1 MARGNRHEFSRRELL
16 RTTAGVAGAGLAA
29 PSLCLGALGVERPM
43 MRKLGRTG
51 FDVTT
56 LGLGG
61 QGSLQWTPADV
72 KPEQIIIKAFELGVN
87 YFDTSN
93 VYGPSQM
100 NYGKAFRALHLIPGT
115 PGYEERKRRSIF
127 LASKTLLRPAKG
139 TAPRGMNSWTHGPP
153 GSTAVDDLRRTLS
166 QVFGDGKGSYPRG
179 AYVDLLQLHDV
190 KTFAE
195 IDALRA
201 GVDKPDPDAP
211 FIGALAALRDY
222 RDGTNLTGLN
232 PKEEKL
238 IRHIGFSGHYS
249 APTLMEMIQRDK
261 DNLLET
267 MLVVINPNDRLH
279 LNQQYNSIPVATA
292 KGLGVIAMKVFADG
306 AMYTKQ
312 ASWTRHP
319 EQVVR
324 TVGSPSLPSRPLVQ
338 YAVSTPGVSTAI
350 IGIGHI
356 DNDPQRCQLRQNL
369 AAAQIQPGGLS
380 ESERRA
386 IEQKTAKVKDGR
398 TNWFQA
404 PAQPLTP
411 PREPAVAQEVRD
423 RQRVARIT
431 WHTAYAGDAP
441 IRRYEIRRDGRKV
454 GQVEHRPQTSK
465 TPFTFED
472 TVPDRAA
479 HTYELL
485 TVDAAGRIAATKE
498 LATPSVGG

>member
-1 MARGNRHEFSRRELL
+1 MARDNRHELCRREML
-16 RTTAGVAGAGLAA
+16 RTAAGAAAAGWAA
-29 PSLCLGALGVERPM
+29 PGLCLGAVGAERPM

-51 FDVTT
+51 LEVTT

-61 QGSLQWTPADV
+61 QGSLQLTPADV
-72 KPEQIIIKAFELGVN
+72 KPEQIILKAIELGVN

-93 VYGPSQM
+93 VYGASQI

-115 PGYEERKRRSIF
+115 PGYDEKKRRSIF

-139 TAPRGMNSWTHGPP
+139 TAPQGMNSWTHGPP

-166 QVFGDGKGSYPRG
+166 QVFGDGKGGYPRG
-179 AYVDLLQLHDV
+179 AYVDLFQLHDV

-195 IDALRA
+195 IDTLWA
-201 GVDKPDPDAP
+201 GVDKPDPKAP

-232 PKEEKL
+232 PKEERL

-249 APTLMEMIQRDK
+249 APVLMEVMQRDK
-261 DNLLET
+261 DNLLQT
-267 MLVVINPNDRLH
+267 MLVVINANDRLH
-279 LNQQYNSIPVATA
+279 LNQQYNSIPVAAA
-292 KGLGVIAMKVFADG
+292 KGLGIIAMKVFADG
-306 AMYTKQ
+306 AMYTRQ
-312 ASWTRHP
+312 ATWSRRT
-319 EQVVR
+319 EDVVR
-324 TVGSPSLPSRPLVQ
+324 TVGSSSLPSGPLVQ

-350 IGIGHI
+350 IGIAHI
-356 DNDPQRCQLRQNL
+356 DNDPRRCQLWQNL
-369 AAAQIQPGGLS
+369 SAAQIQPGSLS
-380 ESERRA
+380 ESGRRA
-386 IEQKTAKVKDGR
+386 IEQKTAKVKNGR

-404 PAQPLTP
+404 PAQPLSP

-431 WHTAYAGDAP
+431 WHTAYAGDEA
-441 IRRYEIRRDGRKV
+441 IVRYEIRRDGRKV

-472 TVPDRAA
+472 TVADRAA

-485 TVDAAGRIAATKE
+485 TVDAAGRTAATKE
-498 LATPSVGG
+498 LTVPATG

>member
-1 MARGNRHEFSRRELL
+1 MARDNKREFCRRELL
-16 RTTAGVAGAGLAA
+16 RTAAAAAGAGWAA
-29 PSLCLGALGVERPM
+29 PNLCLGAAGGERLM
-43 MRKLGRTG
+43 TRKLGRTR

-72 KPEQIIIKAFELGVN
+72 KPEQIIVKAVELGVN

-93 VYGPSQM
+93 VYGSSQM
-100 NYGKAFRALHLIPGT
+100 HYGKAFRALHLIPGT
-115 PGYEERKRRSIF
+115 AGYDEKRRRSIF

-139 TAPRGMNSWTHGPP
+139 TAPKGVNSWTQGPP

-166 QVFGDGKGSYPRG
+166 LIFGDGKGNYPRG
-179 AYVDLLQLHDV
+179 AYVDLFQLHDV
-190 KTFAE
+190 KALAE
-195 IDALRA
+195 IDALWT
-201 GVDKPDPDAP
+201 GLDKPDPKAP
-211 FIGALAALRDY
+211 LIGAVAALRDY

-238 IRHIGFSGHYS
+238 IRHIGFSGHFS
-249 APTLMEMIQRDK
+249 APMLMEVMQRDK

-267 MLVVINPNDRLH
+267 MLVVINANDRLH
-279 LNQQYNSIPVATA
+279 LNQQYNSLPVAAA

-306 AMYTKQ
+306 AMYTKE
-312 ASWTRHP
+312 ANWTRRP

-324 TVGSPSLPSRPLVQ
+324 TVGSPSLPSRSLVQ
-338 YAVSTPGVSTAI
+338 YTVSTPGVSTAI

-356 DNDPQRCQLRQNL
+356 DGNPQRCQLCQNL
-369 AAAQIQPGGLS
+369 SAAQIQPGSLS
-380 ESERRA
+380 QSDRRA
-386 IEQKTAKVKDGR
+386 IEQQTAKVKDGH

-423 RQRVARIT
+423 RQRMARIT
-431 WHTAYAGDAP
+431 WHTAYAGDEP

-465 TPFTFED
+465 TPFSFEE
-472 TVPDRAA
+472 TVPDQAA

-485 TVDAAGRIAATKE
+485 TVDAAGRTATTEK
-498 LATPSVGG
+498 LTVPATG